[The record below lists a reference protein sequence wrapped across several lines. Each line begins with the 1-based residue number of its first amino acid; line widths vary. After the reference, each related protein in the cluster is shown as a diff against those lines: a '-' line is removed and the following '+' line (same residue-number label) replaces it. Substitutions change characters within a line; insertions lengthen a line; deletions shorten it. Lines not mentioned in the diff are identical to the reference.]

1 MRKLFSVSIIL
12 FFISVCYA
20 QSTEL
25 KGFVYNK
32 KSGES
37 LGFVNLYLKE
47 TGQGTV
53 SSEEGFYSLSKIP
66 PGQYT
71 LVADYLGFETL
82 EMKIELRAGN
92 ILRRNLYL
100 SQVDNTMEE
109 FKVSA
114 RRNNQLN
121 KVNISRVQITK
132 KQLEKLPSVG
142 GEADL
147 IQYLQI
153 VPGAVFS
160 GDQGGQLYL
169 RGGSPIMN
177 KVLLDGMTIYNPFH
191 SIGLFS
197 VFDADIIKSADVY
210 SAGFGAEYG
219 GRISAIVDVKT
230 RDGSKNESSGK
241 LSFNPFGA
249 KALLEGPIRKFEAG
263 KGGSSYVLSYKNSYL
278 DKSSPIIFPHL
289 GENTLP
295 YSFSDL
301 FGKLSFSSGSGS
313 TFKLFGF
320 NFQDN
325 VNFKET
331 SFDWNA
337 SGLGANFLVLPAG
350 SKVLVEGVAAYSN
363 YKIQQEESDSK
374 PRYSDIGNFNV
385 GMNFSYF
392 KNKDEIKYGFEINT
406 FKTNFELFNENNRKI
421 EQVENNTEL
430 NVFFNYRKFIGKRL
444 IVEPGF
450 RFQYY
455 ASLLNF
461 SPEPRFRAKYIISK
475 RLRAKFAGGL
485 YSQNLISSVN
495 DLDVVNLFYGF
506 LSSPEGFSNAIKED
520 EKHKLQKAWH
530 GVGGFELDLGKNS
543 DLNVEGYIKEF
554 GQLININRNKI
565 YDDNGKNSG
574 KPDVSK
580 KDFVIE
586 NGRAFGFD
594 LTYLFEKKRF
604 YFWSVYSYNNVL
616 RNDGITKYRPHFDRR
631 HNINLVLSIYLDKGK
646 TWEFNTRWNFGSG
659 FPFTK
664 TQGFFENITFQEGL
678 GTDILRTNGELGIVY
693 DEVNKGRLPDYHRLD
708 LSLKKTLVNDEK
720 NRKFVGSASVI
731 NIYDRR
737 NIFYFDRI
745 SFERINQLPV
755 LPSISLSYEF

>member
-1 MRKLFSVSIIL
+1 MQKFLSVFFLISIITSVS
-12 FFISVCYA
+12 A
-20 QSTEL
+20 QTSDL
-25 KGFVYNK
+25 KGFIYNK
-32 KSGES
+32 KSGEN
-37 LGFVNLYLKE
+37 LGYVNIYLKE

-53 SSEEGFYSLSKIP
+53 SSEEGFYTLSKIK
-66 PGQYT
+66 PGTYT
-71 LVADYLGFETL
+71 LVADYLGFVTI
-82 EMKIELRAGN
+82 EMKVELRAGN
-92 ILRRNLYL
+92 ILRQNLYL
-100 SQVDNTMEE
+100 TEKDNTIEE

-121 KVNISRVQITK
+121 TVNISRVQITK
-132 KQLEKLPSVG
+132 KQLNKLPSIG

-210 SAGFGAEYG
+210 SAGFGSEYG

-230 RDGSKNESSGK
+230 EDGSKNKSSGK

-249 KALLEGPIRKFEAG
+249 KALMEGPLRKFEVG

-278 DKSSPIIFPHL
+278 DKSSQIIFPYL
-289 GENTLP
+289 GENKLP

-301 FGKLSFSSGSGS
+301 YGKLSFSSGTGS
-313 TFKLFGF
+313 SFKLFGF

-325 VNFKET
+325 VNFTET
-331 SFDWNA
+331 SFDWNS

-363 YKIQQEESDSK
+363 YKIKQEESDSK
-374 PRYSDIGNFNV
+374 PRYSDISNFNI

-406 FKTNFELFNENNRKI
+406 FKTNFELFNSSNRKI

-430 NVFFNYRKFIGKRL
+430 NAYFNYRKFIGKRL
-444 IVEPGF
+444 IIEPGF

-461 SPEPRFRAKYIISK
+461 SPEPRFRAKFIISK
-475 RLRAKFAGGL
+475 TLRAKLAGGI
-485 YSQNLISSVN
+485 YSQNLLSSVN

-506 LSSPEGFSNAIKED
+506 LSSPEGFSNSLEQD
-520 EKHKLQKAWH
+520 VNNNLQKSLH
-530 GVGGFELDLGKNS
+530 GVGGFEWDLGKYS
-543 DLNVEGYIKEF
+543 DLNLEAYIKDF

-565 YDDNGKNSG
+565 YDDNGKNAG
-574 KPDVSK
+574 KLDMLK

-586 NGRAFGFD
+586 NGKAYGFD
-594 LTYLFEKKRF
+594 LTYLFEKNRF
-604 YFWSVYSYNNVL
+604 YFWSVYSYNNVI
-616 RNDGITKYRPHFDRR
+616 RNDGIEKYRPHFDRR
-631 HNINLVLSIYLDKGK
+631 HNINLVMSIYLDKNK
-646 TWEFNTRWNFGSG
+646 TWEFNSRWNFGSG
-659 FPFTK
+659 FPFTQ
-664 TQGFFENITFQEGL
+664 TQGFFENITFQDGL
-678 GTDILRTNGELGIVY
+678 STDVSRANGDLGIVY
-693 DEVNKGRLPDYHRLD
+693 AAVNKGRLPDYHRLD
-708 LSLKKTLVNDEK
+708 LSLKKTLKSNEK
-720 NRKFVGSASVI
+720 NRKFVGSASIV
-731 NIYDRR
+731 NVYNRA

-755 LPSISLSYEF
+755 LPSISVSYEF